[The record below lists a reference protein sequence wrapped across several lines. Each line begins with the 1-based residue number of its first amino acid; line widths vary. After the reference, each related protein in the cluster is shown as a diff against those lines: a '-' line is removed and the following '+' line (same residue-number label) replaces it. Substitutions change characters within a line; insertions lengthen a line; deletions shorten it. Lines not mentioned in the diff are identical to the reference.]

1 MRTLL
6 TCGVFAK
13 SPPCSSISGG
23 FSSWFTSA
31 VLSSDAKFGV
41 DTAENEPYYFEISS
55 SREFEFELLT
65 YEPLI
70 RNPGDPPIRVLLLG
84 HARAPQ
90 AGKAVGPLR
99 EERRVDWLVS
109 GRVPVLEAADR
120 APSKDGWNQQGLP
133 GALPLLRVSA
143 RTCRC

>member
-1 MRTLL
+1 MQGCKSDRSRQELSNEYLLAKIGVDTAENERASQSSFNFQVMGLNFHRAAPRLQGAASAVAPAYAAGGWGVCLRTLL

-55 SREFEFELLT
+55 SREFELEL
-65 YEPLI
+65 
-70 RNPGDPPIRVLLLG
+70 R
-84 HARAPQ
+84 
-90 AGKAVGPLR
+90 
-99 EERRVDWLVS
+99 S
-109 GRVPVLEAADR
+109 F
-120 APSKDGWNQQGLP
+120 
-133 GALPLLRVSA
+133 
-143 RTCRC
+143 